1 MTDHLPPHN
10 LQAEQSVLGSL
21 LIDRDA
27 IAEVADWLA
36 PTAFYHA
43 ANATLYK
50 GLLWM
55 WRKRIPADF
64 VTLTDLLKQ
73 HKKLEDV
80 GGLAYLSS
88 LLNVTPTAAHLR
100 YYAGIVNRT
109 ARQRAL
115 IDQAAQLTALAWKE
129 DVDPETVVGAIRRA
143 VEPFAAEGDTDET
156 TFADA
161 LDAHQERVEGRWA
174 GTLVEHV
181 IPTGIRSVDRV
192 LMGGLRPGDL
202 AMLGGRPGMGKT
214 SGMLQVAQFAAM
226 STGKHALIVELEM
239 GKEALFDRAIAAEA
253 GVPFATAYERIGDMG
268 KRELWRHAKDRLKA
282 LPVSVETGLRTTDK
296 IAAHC
301 ERLAATADL
310 GIIFIDHLDY
320 LADQTRTDNT
330 ERHTA
335 ELTRRCK
342 RLAQTLNVPVV
353 ALAQLNRDVEASPP
367 FMPNLKHFKNSGA
380 IEADCDH
387 AWLLYRRKYY
397 VDKGMLDAE
406 TDDYMPQSNQH
417 RAQWIV
423 AKNRNGE
430 VTTVSLG
437 WSPETMSFH
446 DARVA

>member
-1 MTDHLPPHN
+1 MIDHLPPHN
-10 LQAEQSVLGSL
+10 IAAEQSVLGSL

-27 IAEVADWLA
+27 IAEVADWLTPA
-36 PTAFYHA
+36 AFYHA

-55 WRKRIPADF
+55 WRHRIPADF

-88 LLNVTPTAAHLR
+88 LLNATPTAAHLR

-129 DVDPETVVGAIRRA
+129 DVDPETFVGAIRRA
-143 VEPFAAEGDTDET
+143 VEPFAEGDTDET

-161 LDAHQERVEGRWA
+161 LDTHQERVEHRWA

-253 GVPFATAYERIGDMG
+253 RVPFATAYERIGDMG